1 MALIWGSSFFFIEL
15 SLELTTALG
24 VAFWR
29 TALGAAAML
38 AIGFALKIALPSKM
52 KQWGHLWV
60 AGFLMSAFP

>member
-1 MALIWGSSFFFIEL
+1 MALIWGSSFLFIEL

-29 TALGAAAML
+29 TALGAAAMV
-38 AIGFALKIALPSKM
+38 AIGFVLKIQLPKRL

-60 AGFLMSAFP
+60 RAG